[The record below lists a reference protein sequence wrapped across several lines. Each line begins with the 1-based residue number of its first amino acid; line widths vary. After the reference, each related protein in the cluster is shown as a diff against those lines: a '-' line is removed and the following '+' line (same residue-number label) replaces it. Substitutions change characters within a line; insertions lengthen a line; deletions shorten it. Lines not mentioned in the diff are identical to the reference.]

1 MYQRR
6 DFYRHARYVH
16 GWLSAFAFL
25 VLVFFSVT
33 GLLLNNPTWFESSS
47 DEQTTTV
54 QLPSNVVETAK
65 KQENPSDVILTYLR
79 SKQDLVGRYQ
89 SSEVMDNEVMIRLQS
104 PAGSTDL
111 LIMLDNGEA
120 EITQK
125 AASTVSLLNDLHK
138 GKNTSTAWS
147 WLIDITAI
155 LIMTLSVAGYILFL
169 SIKPRLF
176 THLALTAISIALLM
190 LLIWSAI

>member
-25 VLVFFSVT
+25 ALVFFSVT

-54 QLPSNVVETAK
+54 QLPSTVVETAK

-125 AASTVSLLNDLHK
+125 PASTVSLLNDLHK

-190 LLIWSAI
+190 LLICSAI